1 MNIKKIYEDEYIF
14 VLSKPSGLTVNR
26 SKTEKNETLQDILE
40 EAELAPRMAKEYGP
54 IPSKEESDF
63 VERLGIVHR
72 LDKDTSG
79 LIITAKDLESF
90 KILQEQF
97 KNHEIKKEYIC
108 LVFGE
113 VKDELFEV
121 NAPIKRSLNNRLKFA
136 VVKEGKNAKTT
147 FERLNTIANLTF
159 LKALPHTGRTH
170 QIRVHLLALGN
181 PIVGD
186 KTYSSAFQLKKA
198 LDLGYK
204 RLMLHAL
211 KLGFYHPKTKVF
223 IELEDTLPDDFKGC
237 II

>member
-1 MNIKKIYEDEYIF
+1 MFNIKKIYEDEYVLI
-14 VLSKPSGLTVNR
+14 LSKPSGLTVNR
-26 SKTEKNETLQDILE
+26 SKTEINETLQDIME
-40 EAELAPRMAKEYGP
+40 KEYGSFFP
-54 IPSKEESDF
+54 KEESEF
-63 VERLGIVHR
+63 SERLGIVHR

-79 LIITAKDLESF
+79 LIITAKDPESF
-90 KILQEQF
+90 RVLQEQF

-136 VVKEGKNAKTT
+136 VVKDGKNAKTT
-147 FERLNTIANLTF
+147 FERINTIIKESPSGSIALTF
-159 LKALPHTGRTH
+159 VKAMPHTGRTH
-170 QIRVHLLALGN
+170 QIRVHLLTLKN

-186 KTYSSAFQLKKA
+186 KTYSSMFQNKKA
-198 LDLGYK
+198 LELGYK

-211 KLGFYHPKTKVF
+211 KLGFYHPKTKAW
-223 IELEDTLPDDFKGC
+223 IELKDTLPDDFEGC